1 MFALRG
7 MPEVTEF
14 TNIWNGEG
22 MKRNL
27 IVWSILLVMFLILG
41 DMITLAQ
48 SQQGSGDAMKTQMDC
63 IMARDRKTWDL
74 MWQATK
80 QGDARKLDGFRQ
92 SGKAIMLP
100 RGTSCV
106 VLREVDKDYV
116 AVTVSGQ
123 QGEWVTIKKVF
134 VGFQ

>member
-1 MFALRG
+1 
-7 MPEVTEF
+7 
-14 TNIWNGEG
+14 

>member
-7 MPEVTEF
+7 CLKQQNSRTLGKEK
-14 TNIWNGEG
+14 G

-27 IVWSILLVMFLILG
+27 IVWSILLVMFLVLG
-41 DMITLAQ
+41 DMIALAQ

-80 QGDARKLDGFRQ
+80 QGDARKLNEFRE

-116 AVTVSGQ
+116 AVTVSGR
-123 QGEWVTIKKVF
+123 QGEWVTLKKVF